1 MCARLARSSVRERA
15 DAPDAPLGARKRDAH
30 ARSDATRRRA
40 FARAPVFDAFPWRTV
55 CARFDRFSTA
65 CSSSACE
72 RRRRPR
78 VGSYSPSPRA
88 RTRCEGDASGTA
100 DGAGASARAAF
111 GRSMD
116 ARPRMGNARA
126 SGVDAKAVVTFS
138 RVDVERGA
146 SDGLTRDARADA
158 RGRGGGRGTGTSD
171 DERRR
176 RARRCV
182 NDARCDARDGC
193 L

>member
-1 MCARLARSSVRERA
+1 
-15 DAPDAPLGARKRDAH
+15 
-30 ARSDATRRRA
+30 
-40 FARAPVFDAFPWRTV
+40 
-55 CARFDRFSTA
+55 
-65 CSSSACE
+65 
-72 RRRRPR
+72 
-78 VGSYSPSPRA
+78 
-88 RTRCEGDASGTA
+88 
-100 DGAGASARAAF
+100 
-111 GRSMD
+111 
-116 ARPRMGNARA
+116 MGNARA